1 MTRTFAEILIL
12 IPSTLTTGYLM
23 FVATVLQR
31 VMNELDEA
39 TFGRFVPLLL
49 RKATR
54 SVYAIASSSVT
65 FVAMIPYF
73 FFYGFQHWWFTAGL
87 VFFVLSSV
95 AGKLLNL
102 PIYGRIA
109 ASGSGDVARLR
120 KERRKLQTANW
131 VRALLCLVSTVL
143 MVIQFA

>member
-54 SVYAIASSSVT
+54 SVYAVASSSVT

-73 FFYGFQHWWFTAGL
+73 LFYGFQHWWFTAGL

>member
-1 MTRTFAEILIL
+1 
-12 IPSTLTTGYLM
+12 
-23 FVATVLQR
+23 
-31 VMNELDEA
+31 
-39 TFGRFVPLLL
+39 
-49 RKATR
+49 
-54 SVYAIASSSVT
+54 
-65 FVAMIPYF
+65 
-73 FFYGFQHWWFTAGL
+73 
-87 VFFVLSSV
+87 LSSV

>member
-1 MTRTFAEILIL
+1 MTQTFAEVLIL

-54 SVYAIASSSVT
+54 SVYAVVSSSIT
-65 FVAMIPYF
+65 FVAMIPYLI
-73 FFYGFQHWWFTAGL
+73 FYGFQHWWFTAGL
-87 VFFVLSSV
+87 AFFVLSSV

-102 PIYGRIA
+102 PIYNRIA
-109 ASGSGDVARLR
+109 ALGYDDVAKL
-120 KERRKLQTANW
+120 KEERRKLQTANW

>member
-54 SVYAIASSSVT
+54 SVYAVNSSTIT

-73 FFYGFQHWWFTAGL
+73 LFYSFQHWWFTAGL
-87 VFFVLSSV
+87 GFFVFLSV
-95 AGKLLNL
+95 AGKVLNL

-109 ASGSGDVARLR
+109 ALGGDDVAQLK
-120 KERRKLQTANW
+120 KERRKLQTANL
-131 VRALLCLVSTVL
+131 VRALLCLVSTAR
-143 MVIQFA
+143 MAIQFA